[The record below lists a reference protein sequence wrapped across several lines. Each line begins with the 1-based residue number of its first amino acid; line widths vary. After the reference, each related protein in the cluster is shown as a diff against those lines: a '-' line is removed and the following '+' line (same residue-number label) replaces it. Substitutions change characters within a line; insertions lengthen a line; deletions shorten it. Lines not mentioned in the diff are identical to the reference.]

1 MHVDSEKSTNET
13 GRPGEPLRVGAAVQ
27 LSPVRERAEALY
39 REHFA
44 FVWRNARRL
53 GCTDEWV
60 DDAVHEVFL
69 VATRRLDEFEGRSS
83 IRTWLFAIAF
93 RVVGRMRRDRARRRE
108 HVSRYA
114 AEQPALVADA
124 ARESEAAQYL
134 RQLLL
139 QLSEAQR
146 VVLILAELEG
156 FTSVEIAETLGVPV
170 GTVDSRLRA
179 ARTQLARA
187 LERDRSKQERW
198 RR

>member
-1 MHVDSEKSTNET
+1 MHVDSEKSTNELAW
-13 GRPGEPLRVGAAVQ
+13 PGEPLRVGAAVQ
-27 LSPVRERAEALY
+27 LSPARERAEALY

-60 DDAVHEVFL
+60 DDAVHEIFL

-83 IRTWLFAIAF
+83 VRTWLFAIAF
-93 RVVGRMRRDRARRRE
+93 RVVARMRRDRTRRHE

-114 AEQPALVADA
+114 AEQSAVVADA
-124 ARESEAAQYL
+124 ARESEAALYL
-134 RQLLL
+134 RELLL
-139 QLSEAQR
+139 KLSEAQR
-146 VVLILAELEG
+146 IVLILAELEG
-156 FTSVEIAETLGVPV
+156 FTSVEIADTLGIPA

-179 ARTQLARA
+179 ARTQLTRA
-187 LERDRSKQERW
+187 LERDRLKQERW